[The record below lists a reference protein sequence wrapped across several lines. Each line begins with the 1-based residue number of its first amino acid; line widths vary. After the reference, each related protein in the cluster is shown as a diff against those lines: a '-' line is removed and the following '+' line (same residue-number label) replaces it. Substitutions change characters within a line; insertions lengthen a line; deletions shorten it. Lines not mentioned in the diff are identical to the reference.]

1 MTDIL
6 KNCNQIFIDFD
17 GVIVDSNKFK
27 EEAIAKA
34 ITKLLGHTKN
44 NIDAIEYFNIN
55 AGVSRKKKLAL
66 FFRDDD
72 INKIMKIYSRE
83 CKTFFSTA
91 NPTNG
96 LKEFLVYI
104 SLNHKNIKKYILS
117 GGEKGEI
124 EYFLNKNSL
133 FNFFDEILASDKSKV
148 NHLKEKQVESDD
160 IFIGDSKND
169 LQASIKSGIKFILFE
184 GYKSL
189 KSFPKDELIKKNI
202 ILKTKNFESLI
213 YLISQ

>member
-124 EYFLNKNSL
+124 EYFLKKNSL
-133 FNFFDEILASDKSKV
+133 FDFFDEILASDKSKV
-148 NHLKEKQVESDD
+148 NHLKEKQVERDD

>member
-1 MTDIL
+1 MTHIL

-27 EEAIAKA
+27 EDAIANA
-34 ITKLLGHTKN
+34 ITKLFGHTKN
-44 NIDAIEYFNIN
+44 NADAIEYFNIN
-55 AGVSRKKKLAL
+55 AGISRKKKLAL
-66 FFRDDD
+66 FFKDDD
-72 INKIMKIYSRE
+72 IKKILKIYSKE
-83 CKTFFSTA
+83 CNSFFSTA

-96 LKEFLVYI
+96 LKEFLKYI
-104 SLNHKNIKKYILS
+104 NVNHKKIKKYILS

-124 EYFLNKNSL
+124 EYFLKKNSL
-133 FNFFDEILASDKSKV
+133 FDFFDEILASDKSKV
-148 NHLKEKQVESDD
+148 NHLKEKQVERDD

-189 KSFPKDELIKKNI
+189 KSFPQDELIKKNI
-202 ILKTKNFESLI
+202 IYKTKNFESLI
-213 YLISQ
+213 YLLSQ

>member
-213 YLISQ
+213 YLLSQ

>member
-34 ITKLLGHTKN
+34 ITKLLGHTKK

-55 AGVSRKKKLAL
+55 AGISRKKKLAL

-72 INKIMKIYSRE
+72 INQIIKKYSRE

-96 LKEFLVYI
+96 LKEFLVYLN
-104 SLNHKNIKKYILS
+104 LNHKNIKKYILS

-148 NHLKEKQVESDD
+148 NHLKEKQVQSDD

-169 LQASIKSGIKFILFE
+169 LQASINSGIKFILFE

-189 KSFPKDELIKKNI
+189 KSFPKDQLIKKNI

-213 YLISQ
+213 YLLRQ